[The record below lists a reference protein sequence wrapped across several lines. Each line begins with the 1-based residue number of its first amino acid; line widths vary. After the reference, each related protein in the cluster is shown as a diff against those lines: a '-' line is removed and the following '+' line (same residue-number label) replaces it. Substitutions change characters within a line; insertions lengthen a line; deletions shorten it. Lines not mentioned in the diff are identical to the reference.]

1 MSSNHQPNDH
11 ITEHLVARECGA
23 CGSPIPYAGRGRPP
37 KYCGAA
43 CRQHA
48 WALRA
53 AEHTLTTGADPRPD
67 VVHETRERRIEPPA
81 PRTPQSPREWADI
94 VHALADQLADTS
106 TDLHRQH
113 WHHQQLYNALNRAVA
128 ALDDAHPGGVGQLSK
143 RR

>member
-1 MSSNHQPNDH
+1 MSSNNQPDDH

-23 CGSPIPYAGRGRPP
+23 CGDPIPYAGRGRPP
-37 KYCGAA
+37 RYCGAA

-48 WALRA
+48 WALRR
-53 AEHTLTTGADPRPD
+53 AEQSLTTGADPRPD
-67 VVHETRERRIEPPA
+67 VVRETRERRIEPAP
-81 PRTPQSPREWADI
+81 PRTPQSPREWADM

-113 WHHQQLYNALNRAVA
+113 WHHHRLYNALVRVTS
-128 ALDDAHPGGVGQLSK
+128 ALGTAHPGGLDELSG